1 MPKYLISHPDPQFT
15 ADLVGLRF
23 TDGTATVDTD
33 TPGGIAAYSYCQRAG
48 YTVNPIEPDAPAAD
62 EPEAAAEPNTDG
74 QGDEFDPAAHTAD
87 EVIAYLAEADDAE
100 RARVLA
106 VEAAELGK
114 QRKTILAFGAPQQ
127 GEQS

>member
-33 TPGGIAAYSYCQRAG
+33 AQGGLAAYSYCQRAG
-48 YTVNPIEPDAPAAD
+48 YTVNPV
-62 EPEAAAEPNTDG
+62 EPEAAAEDEDEPDG
-74 QGDEFDPAAHTAD
+74 AEQGEPFDPAARTVE
-87 EVIAYLAEADDAE
+87 EVLAHLAGADDDE

-106 VEAAELGK
+106 AEAADGGK
-114 QRKTILAFGAPQQ
+114 QRKSVLAFEAPQQ